1 MQHATFARRNW
12 FLSATS
18 ARILSLAVVLAGF
31 WQIVVPFLLNFADE
45 QIAMR
50 NAVGSGI
57 ALVLFAGL
65 GAFGLGRWSRSI
77 VSACS
82 WLACLTGLWLLIS
95 PWLLRY
101 QEVAPAFWSA
111 ILVGVL
117 SFIIAAIVASQ
128 RHGSDVPVTS

>member
-1 MQHATFARRNW
+1 MQNATFGRWSW
-12 FLSATS
+12 FLNSTS
-18 ARILSLAVVLAGF
+18 ARILSLVVVLAGL
-31 WQIVVPFLLNFADE
+31 WQIVAPFLLNFADE

-50 NAVGSGI
+50 NAIGSGI

-77 VSACS
+77 VSACN

-95 PWLLRY
+95 PWVLRY
-101 QEVAPAFWSA
+101 REVAPAFWSA

-117 SFIIAAIVASQ
+117 SFIIAGIVASQ